1 MDFLDIAIFDIVV
14 IGSIA
19 VGGLIGIITGF
30 VRGGLFVLSWIGA
43 VIATIYAYPY
53 VEPMMREYIEPDLLA
68 DVVGAGAVFLI
79 ALIALHLVGHIVGE
93 RVRESRLRAL
103 DRFLGLLAGLATPT
117 VVICFLYIFLENS
130 LPPEWLLQART
141 RPLVEQGAELIG
153 RVLPDELRRQAG
165 DALGRAESGLQSLG
179 AALPAGERLQTEP
192 NDAAQPAEA
201 GYDPDERRRL
211 DNFILDRR

>member
-1 MDFLDIAIFDIVV
+1 MEFFGVAIFDIVV

-43 VIATIYAYPY
+43 VIATFYAYPY
-53 VEPMMREYIEPDLLA
+53 VEPVMREYIEPDLLA
-68 DVVGAGAVFLI
+68 DIVGAGAVFLI
-79 ALIALHLVGHIVGE
+79 GLIALHLVGHIIGE
-93 RVRESRLRAL
+93 RVRKSRLKAL

-117 VVICFLYIFLENS
+117 AAICFLYLFLADS
-130 LPPEWLLQART
+130 LPPEWLLEART
-141 RPLVEQGAELIG
+141 RPLVEQGAKLIG

-179 AALPAGERLQTEP
+179 AALPAAEPAQP
-192 NDAAQPAEA
+192 NDGPPPPEA
-201 GYDPDERRRL
+201 GYDPNERRRL